1 MTTEGEVDVGLGAWT
16 PPDRYDKPQL
26 EPKEGTGAVKLETRE
41 DSTTNHHSDEQAEV
55 FTLRGEAYAD
65 DISDLQKYKGK
76 ILSLRHEVYSGDVYI
91 ESVGASSTDRWD
103 EVNDFRIH
111 NGEMQDVTETKP
123 VYSYS
128 VDLRRA
134 DVMETE

>member
-1 MTTEGEVDVGLGAWT
+1 MPTDEIVDVGLGAWT
-16 PPDRYDKPQL
+16 PPDRYDNPQL
-26 EPKEGTGAVKLETRE
+26 EPKEGTRTENTKIPE
-41 DSTTNHHSDEQAEV
+41 DSTNDPNTSEEAEV
-55 FTLRGEAYAD
+55 FTLQGNAYAD

-91 ESVGASSTDRWD
+91 ESVRASSTDRWD
-103 EVNDFRIH
+103 EVTDLRMHKN
-111 NGEMQDVTETKP
+111 EMQEVTERKP